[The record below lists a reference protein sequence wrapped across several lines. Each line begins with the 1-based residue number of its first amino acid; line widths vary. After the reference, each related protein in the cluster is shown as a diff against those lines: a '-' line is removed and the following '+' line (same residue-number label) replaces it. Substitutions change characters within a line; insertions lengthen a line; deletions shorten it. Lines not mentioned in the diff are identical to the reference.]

1 MALLVA
7 WGAQA
12 MVILS
17 PIARLWRLLAGFR
30 ALRVPI
36 LVPAVLRL
44 LTAFLTC
51 LWGCCPLVGVVA

>member
-30 ALRVPI
+30 ALRVPV
-36 LVPAVLRL
+36 LGLTVLRPL
-44 LTAFLTC
+44 RAFLTRLWVCC
-51 LWGCCPLVGVVA
+51 LPVGVVA

>member
-1 MALLVA
+1 
-7 WGAQA
+7 

-30 ALRVPI
+30 APTVPI

-44 LTAFLTC
+44 LTAFLTR
-51 LWGCCPLVGVVA
+51 LWGCCLLVGVVA

>member
-1 MALLVA
+1 MA

-17 PIARLWRLLAGFR
+17 PITRLWRLLAGFR
-30 ALRVPI
+30 APTVPI

-44 LTAFLTC
+44 LTAFLT
-51 LWGCCPLVGVVA
+51 LMWVCCCRVGVVA